1 MKIYWEILKQYKK
14 YLILS
19 PILVIGFVFCETA
32 QPTLMA
38 YIVDEGVMKKDLSTV
53 MHLGLIMVA
62 LSLVAIALSIS
73 NLYCASKTG
82 VGFSTGLRKKMF
94 HTIQTFSFAD
104 IDAFTT
110 ASLITRMTNDTTV
123 LQQILQRSMMLL
135 YRAPLMMIFAFIFVI
150 RIDVKIAFII
160 AGALPVLAISIFFLL
175 RKGFPLFMQ
184 VQQKLDKLNDVVREN
199 LVNIRVVKSYVRE
212 DFEKEKFTRS
222 NEDLRNTFIKALD
235 IVITVM
241 PVMQLIMNVL
251 VICILWIGAKENLQV
266 GSIISLVNYSTQIL
280 MALMLVSMTIMM
292 FARASA
298 SSQRILEVLH
308 KEPTITDNPDVLS
321 DNLKITKGDITFRN
335 VCFKYNQESENYV
348 LRNINFEIPLGET
361 VALVG
366 ATGSAKSTLLQLIPR
381 LYDITEGEILIDG
394 INIKDYPLSELRS
407 NIGVVL
413 QKNELFSGT
422 IRSNLKWGNAHAT
435 EDEII
440 EASKAAEAHD
450 FIMSFPDQY
459 ETILGQGGV
468 NISGGQ
474 KQRLCIAR
482 ALLRKPKILI
492 LDNSTSAVDTVT
504 ERKIRKNLND
514 LLKDT
519 TILMVTQRYSTMQA
533 SDRIIILEDGEI
545 DSIGESSELLK
556 TSKIYQEIYNSQQL
570 VFT

>member
-1 MKIYWEILKQYKK
+1 MKIYWEVLKPYKK

-38 YIVDEGVMKKDLSTV
+38 YIIDEGVMKKDLTTV
-53 MHLGLIMVA
+53 TNIGLIMVA
-62 LSLVAIALSIS
+62 LSAVAIGLSLS
-73 NLYCASKTG
+73 NLYCASKTA

-94 HTIQTFSFAD
+94 HKIQQFSFSD
-104 IDAFTT
+104 IDKFNT
-110 ASLITRMTNDTTV
+110 ASLITRMTNDTTM

-135 YRAPLMMIFAFIFVI
+135 YRAPLMMVFAFIFVV
-150 RIDVKIAFII
+150 RINVLIACII
-160 AGALPVLAISIFFLL
+160 AGALPVLAVSIFLLL
-175 RKGFPLFMQ
+175 RKGFPLFIK

-199 LVNIRVVKSYVRE
+199 LINIRVIKSFVRE
-212 DFEKEKFTRS
+212 DFEKEKFNRS
-222 NEDLRNTFIKALD
+222 NEDLRDISVKAFN
-235 IVITVM
+235 IVITAM
-241 PVMQLIMNVL
+241 PVMQLVVNIL
-251 VICILWIGAKENLQV
+251 IICILWIGSVKGLQV
-266 GSIISLVNYSTQIL
+266 GAIISLVNYTMQIL
-280 MALMLVSMTIMM
+280 MALMLVSMTVMM

-308 KEPTITDNPDVLS
+308 KEPTIMDTPKATS
-321 DNLKITKGDITFRN
+321 AKHKITKGDIVFNN
-335 VCFKYNQESENYV
+335 VCFKYNNESENYV
-348 LRNINFEIPLGET
+348 LKNINFQIPVGQH
-361 VALVG
+361 VALIG

-394 INIKDYPLSELRS
+394 INIKDYPLSELRN

-422 IRSNLKWGNAHAT
+422 ILSNLKWGDSLAT
-435 EDEII
+435 FEEIV
-440 EASKAAEAHD
+440 EAAKAAEAHD
-450 FIMSFPDQY
+450 FIMSFPQQY

-482 ALLRKPKILI
+482 ALLKKPKILI
-492 LDNSTSAVDTVT
+492 LDNSTSAVDTET
-504 ERKIRKNLND
+504 ERKIRKNLYE
-514 LLKDT
+514 LLHNT
-519 TILMVTQRYSTMQA
+519 TLLTVTQRYSTMQA

-545 DSIGESSELLK
+545 DAMGTSSELLK

-570 VFT
+570 VFV